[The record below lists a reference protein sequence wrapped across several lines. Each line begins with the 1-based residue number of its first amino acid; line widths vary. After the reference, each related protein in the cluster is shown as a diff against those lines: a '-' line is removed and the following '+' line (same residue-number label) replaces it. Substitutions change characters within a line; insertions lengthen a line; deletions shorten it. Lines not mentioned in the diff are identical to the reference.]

1 MPPRKEFVLTDEQR
15 QLAEDNIRLA
25 YWYAGKICNREPTRL
40 MGMTYDD
47 CVSLAMEA
55 LCRAAHW
62 YRADGGSSFAAAYE
76 LCARS
81 MYGHLVKLSSSGK
94 RRDAV
99 AMLSLDTLKREP
111 RGDGRTFQEITL
123 KDAIASDEPD
133 MLDRIIRK
141 DAAARAIEL
150 ANELPL
156 YERRVFVARAV
167 ECKTPR
173 EVAEARGLQVRS
185 VNNMYSAAKRHL
197 RRRMEKEGSL

>member
-40 MGMTYDD
+40 MGMTRDD

-81 MYGHLVKLSSSGK
+81 MYGHLVKTSSSGK

-141 DAAARAIEL
+141 EAAARAIEL

-156 YERRVFVARAV
+156 YERRVFADRAV
-167 ECKTPR
+167 EGLSPR
-173 EVAEARGLQVRS
+173 EVAGAMGLQVHS
-185 VNNMYSAAKRHL
+185 VYSIYTDAKRHL
-197 RRRMEKEGSL
+197 RRRMEKEESS

>member
-1 MPPRKEFVLTDEQR
+1 
-15 QLAEDNIRLA
+15 
-25 YWYAGKICNREPTRL
+25 
-40 MGMTYDD
+40 MTYDD

-81 MYGHLVKLSSSGK
+81 MYGHLVKTSSSGK

-141 DAAARAIEL
+141 EAAARAIEL

-173 EVAEARGLQVRS
+173 EVAEAIGLQLHS
-185 VNNMYSAAKRHL
+185 VYSIYTDAKRHL
-197 RRRMEKEGSL
+197 RRRMEKEGSA

>member
-40 MGMTYDD
+40 MGMTRDD

-81 MYGHLVKLSSSGK
+81 MYGHLVKTSSSGK

-123 KDAIASDEPD
+123 EDAIASDEPD
-133 MLDRIIRK
+133 MLDRIIQK
-141 DAAARAIEL
+141 ETAARAMEL
-150 ANELPL
+150 TNELPL
-156 YERRVFVARAV
+156 YERRVFVARVV
-167 ECKTPR
+167 ECLTPR
-173 EVAEARGLQVRS
+173 EIAEAMGLQVKS
-185 VNNMYSAAKRHL
+185 VYTICTDAKQHL
-197 RRRMEKEGSL
+197 RRRMEKEGSA

>member
-40 MGMTYDD
+40 MGMDYDD

-62 YRADGGSSFAAAYE
+62 YREDGGCAFATAYE

-81 MYGHLVKLSSSGK
+81 AYGHLVKSSSSGR

-99 AMLSLDTLKREP
+99 GTLSLDYLKTEQ
-111 RGDGRTFQEITL
+111 RGDGKTFKEIAL
-123 KDAIASDEPD
+123 EDAIASDEPD
-133 MLDRIIRK
+133 MLDRIIQK
-141 DAAARAIEL
+141 ETAARAMEL
-150 ANELPL
+150 AKELMPC
-156 YERRVFVARAV
+156 ERRVFVARAV

-173 EVAEARGLQVRS
+173 EVAEAMGVQIRS
-185 VNNMYSAAKRHL
+185 VNNVYSDAKRHL
-197 RRRMEKEGSL
+197 RRRMEKEGSV

>member
-40 MGMTYDD
+40 MGMTRDD

-81 MYGHLVKLSSSGK
+81 MYGHLVKTSSSGK

-123 KDAIASDEPD
+123 EDAIASDEPD

-141 DAAARAIEL
+141 EAAARAIEL

-156 YERRVFVARAV
+156 YERRVFADRAV
-167 ECKTPR
+167 EGLSPR
-173 EVAEARGLQVRS
+173 EVAGAMGLQVHS
-185 VNNMYSAAKRHL
+185 VYSIYTDAKRHL
-197 RRRMEKEGSL
+197 RRRMEKEGSA

>member
-81 MYGHLVKLSSSGK
+81 MYGHLVKTSSSGK

-133 MLDRIIRK
+133 MLDRIIQK
-141 DAAARAIEL
+141 ETAARAMEL
-150 ANELPL
+150 TNELPL
-156 YERRVFVARAV
+156 YERRVFIARAV

-173 EVAEARGLQVRS
+173 EVAEAMGLQRHS
-185 VNNMYSAAKRHL
+185 VSSIYTDAKRHL
-197 RRRMEKEGSL
+197 RRRMEKEG

>member
-40 MGMTYDD
+40 MGMTRDD

-81 MYGHLVKLSSSGK
+81 MYGHLVKTSSSGK

-111 RGDGRTFQEITL
+111 RGDGRTF
-123 KDAIASDEPD
+123 
-133 MLDRIIRK
+133 
-141 DAAARAIEL
+141 
-150 ANELPL
+150 
-156 YERRVFVARAV
+156 
-167 ECKTPR
+167 
-173 EVAEARGLQVRS
+173 
-185 VNNMYSAAKRHL
+185 
-197 RRRMEKEGSL
+197 